1 MPHLARFQFE
11 SYEFASCEMNQR
23 PAQLPARSM
32 GEGIAVSTL
41 VLAVGSFT
49 VIGASA
55 ISPLISASLGL
66 SEVGVGAIASVAYF
80 GALLTAPISGM
91 ITDRSGPARMILV
104 GLLLLGMGNL
114 IAGLA
119 WQIAVLYIGIMVAG
133 FGYGAINPATTVLA
147 NPVGA
152 RRRALVMSAKQAGVP
167 AGGMAAGAVLPVLG
181 LAFGWRYAFGL
192 SMLICLI
199 VALSIAI
206 RGGYVA
212 KSESSVRI
220 RVRQGRRLRLPLGYV
235 FGLLIAGVQVS
246 IFAFTAV
253 YLVDARGYS
262 TANAGLGVSALLLG
276 GIFGRLFWGWLSD
289 LFTHHRLLVLEMLGL
304 LGAACLIFLNVAP
317 TPLVPVA
324 LIFLGICSVGWNGV
338 YIAVVAESSERD
350 QIGKSTGM
358 SLTLI
363 NIGAITLPL
372 AVGALVN
379 ATSSWAAGLLF
390 LAALSTLATVVC
402 WISSQ
407 KNEPLTQPLG
417 SASQPYEPFE
427 PIEPSLG

>member
-1 MPHLARFQFE
+1 
-11 SYEFASCEMNQR
+11 
-23 PAQLPARSM
+23 M

-55 ISPLISASLGL
+55 ISPLISVSLGL

-104 GLLLLGMGNL
+104 GLLTLAVGNL

-119 WQIAVLYIGIMVAG
+119 WHIVAFYIGIMVAG

-152 RRRALVMSAKQAGVP
+152 RRRALVMSVKQAGVP
-167 AGGMAAGAVLPVLG
+167 AGGIVAGAVLPVLG
-181 LAFGWRYAFGL
+181 LALGWRYAFGL
-192 SMLICLI
+192 SMLICLV

-220 RVRQGRRLRLPLGYV
+220 RERQGRRLRLPLGYV

-246 IFAFTAV
+246 IFAFTAI
-253 YLVDARGYS
+253 YLVDVRGYS
-262 TANAGLGVSALLLG
+262 TASAGLGVSTLLLG

-289 LFTHHRLLVLEMLGL
+289 LFTHHRLLVLEVLGL
-304 LGAACLIFLNVAP
+304 LGAACLIFLNIASD
-317 TPLVPVA
+317 PLVPAA
-324 LIFLGICSVGWNGV
+324 LIMLGICSVGWNGV
-338 YIAVVAESSERD
+338 YIAVVAESSEWD

-363 NIGAITLPL
+363 NAGAITVPL
-372 AVGALVN
+372 VVGALVHL
-379 ATSSWAAGLLF
+379 TSNWTVGLLF
-390 LAALSTLATVVC
+390 LAAMSIFATVVC
-402 WISSQ
+402 WISSEKIDPQ
-407 KNEPLTQPLG
+407 TEPRG
-417 SASQPYEPFE
+417 SAREPVE
-427 PIEPSLG
+427 PGLG

>member
-1 MPHLARFQFE
+1 
-11 SYEFASCEMNQR
+11 
-23 PAQLPARSM
+23 M

-55 ISPLISASLGL
+55 ISPLISVSLGL

-104 GLLLLGMGNL
+104 GLLTLAVGNL

-119 WQIAVLYIGIMVAG
+119 WHIVAFYIGIMVAG

-147 NPVGA
+147 NPQGA
-152 RRRALVMSAKQAGVP
+152 RRRALVMSVKQAGVP
-167 AGGMAAGAVLPVLG
+167 AGGIVAGAVLPVLG
-181 LAFGWRYAFGL
+181 LALGWRYAFGL
-192 SMLICLI
+192 SILICLV

-220 RVRQGRRLRLPLGYV
+220 RERQGRRLRLPLGYV

-246 IFAFTAV
+246 IFAFTAI
-253 YLVDARGYS
+253 YLVDVRGYS
-262 TANAGLGVSALLLG
+262 TASAGLGVSTLLLG

-289 LFTHHRLLVLEMLGL
+289 LFTHHRLLVLEVLGL
-304 LGAACLIFLNVAP
+304 LGAACLIFLNIASD
-317 TPLVPVA
+317 PLVPAA
-324 LIFLGICSVGWNGV
+324 LIMLGICSVGWNGV
-338 YIAVVAESSERD
+338 YIAVVAESSEWD

-363 NIGAITLPL
+363 NAGAITVPL
-372 AVGALVN
+372 VVGALVHW
-379 ATSSWAAGLLF
+379 TSNWTVGLLF
-390 LAALSTLATVVC
+390 LAAMSIFATVVC
-402 WISSQ
+402 WISSEKIDPQ
-407 KNEPLTQPLG
+407 TEPRG
-417 SASQPYEPFE
+417 SAREPVE
-427 PIEPSLG
+427 PGLG

>member
-1 MPHLARFQFE
+1 
-11 SYEFASCEMNQR
+11 
-23 PAQLPARSM
+23 M
-32 GEGIAVSTL
+32 GEGIAASTL

-55 ISPLISASLGL
+55 ISPLISVSLGL

-104 GLLLLGMGNL
+104 GLLTLAVGNL

-119 WQIAVLYIGIMVAG
+119 WHIVAFYIGIMVAG

-152 RRRALVMSAKQAGVP
+152 RRRALVMSVKQAGVP
-167 AGGMAAGAVLPVLG
+167 AGGIVAGAVLPVLG
-181 LAFGWRYAFGL
+181 LALGWRYAFGL
-192 SMLICLI
+192 SMLICLV

-220 RVRQGRRLRLPLGYV
+220 RERQGRRLRLPLGYV

-246 IFAFTAV
+246 IFAFTAI
-253 YLVDARGYS
+253 YLVDVRGYS
-262 TANAGLGVSALLLG
+262 TASAGLGVSTLLLG

-289 LFTHHRLLVLEMLGL
+289 LFTHHRLLVLEVLGL
-304 LGAACLIFLNVAP
+304 LGAACLIFLNIAFD
-317 TPLVPVA
+317 PLVPAA
-324 LIFLGICSVGWNGV
+324 LIILGICSVGWNGV
-338 YIAVVAESSERD
+338 YIAVVAESSEWD

-363 NIGAITLPL
+363 NAGAITVPL
-372 AVGALVN
+372 VVGALVHW
-379 ATSSWAAGLLF
+379 TSNWTVGLLF
-390 LAALSTLATVVC
+390 LAAMSIFATAVC
-402 WISSQ
+402 WISSETIDPQ
-407 KNEPLTQPLG
+407 TEPRG
-417 SASQPYEPFE
+417 SARKPVEPG
-427 PIEPSLG
+427 LG

>member
-1 MPHLARFQFE
+1 
-11 SYEFASCEMNQR
+11 MNQQL
-23 PAQLPARSM
+23 AQPPIRSM

-55 ISPLISASLGL
+55 ISPLISVSLGL

-104 GLLLLGMGNL
+104 GLLTLAVGNL

-119 WQIAVLYIGIMVAG
+119 WHIAAFYIGIMVAG

-147 NPVGA
+147 NPASA
-152 RRRALVMSAKQAGVP
+152 RRRALVMSVKQAGVP
-167 AGGMAAGAVLPVLG
+167 AGGIVAGAVLPVLG
-181 LAFGWRYAFGL
+181 LALGWRYAFGL
-192 SMLICLI
+192 SMLICLV

-220 RVRQGRRLRLPLGYV
+220 RERQGRRLRLPLGYV

-246 IFAFTAV
+246 IFAFTAI
-253 YLVDARGYS
+253 YLVDVRGYS
-262 TANAGLGVSALLLG
+262 TASAGLGVSTLLLG

-289 LFTHHRLLVLEMLGL
+289 LFTHHRLLVLEVLGL
-304 LGAACLIFLNVAP
+304 LGAACLIFLNTASD
-317 TPLVPVA
+317 PLVPAA
-324 LIFLGICSVGWNGV
+324 LIMLGICSVGWNGV
-338 YIAVVAESSERD
+338 YIAVVAESSEWD

-363 NIGAITLPL
+363 NAGAITVPL
-372 AVGALVN
+372 VVGALVHS
-379 ATSSWAAGLLF
+379 TSSWTVGLLF
-390 LAALSTLATVVC
+390 LAAMSIFATIVC
-402 WISSQ
+402 WISSEKFNPQ
-407 KNEPLTQPLG
+407 TEPRG
-417 SASQPYEPFE
+417 SAREPVE
-427 PIEPSLG
+427 PGLG

>member
-1 MPHLARFQFE
+1 
-11 SYEFASCEMNQR
+11 
-23 PAQLPARSM
+23 M

-55 ISPLISASLGL
+55 ISPLISVSLGL

-104 GLLLLGMGNL
+104 GLLTLAVGNL

-119 WQIAVLYIGIMVAG
+119 WHIAAFYIGIMVAG

-147 NPVGA
+147 NPASA
-152 RRRALVMSAKQAGVP
+152 RRRALVMSVKQAGVP
-167 AGGMAAGAVLPVLG
+167 AGGIVAGAVLPVLG
-181 LAFGWRYAFGL
+181 LALGWRYAFGL
-192 SMLICLI
+192 SMLICLV

-220 RVRQGRRLRLPLGYV
+220 RERQGRRLRLPLGYV

-246 IFAFTAV
+246 IFAFTAI
-253 YLVDARGYS
+253 YLVDVRGYS
-262 TANAGLGVSALLLG
+262 TASAGLGVSTLLLG

-289 LFTHHRLLVLEMLGL
+289 LFTHHRLLVLEVLGL
-304 LGAACLIFLNVAP
+304 LGAACLIFLNTASD
-317 TPLVPVA
+317 PLVPAA
-324 LIFLGICSVGWNGV
+324 LIMLGICSVGWNGV
-338 YIAVVAESSERD
+338 YIAVVAESSEWD

-363 NIGAITLPL
+363 NAGAITVPL
-372 AVGALVN
+372 VVGALVHS
-379 ATSSWAAGLLF
+379 TSSWTVGLLF
-390 LAALSTLATVVC
+390 LAAMSIFATIVC
-402 WISSQ
+402 WISSEKFNPQ
-407 KNEPLTQPLG
+407 TEPRG
-417 SASQPYEPFE
+417 SAREPVE
-427 PIEPSLG
+427 PGLG